1 MTRDCALLS
10 GMPCSRGAAE
20 RMFSACEVG
29 SFADEWI
36 NSQARHMAVEEL
48 VGDYLGKV
56 PVVWEQVAASVEG
69 LGVDMFGDATV
80 DDLSR
85 ALETYSVV
93 AILAHHVEAS
103 RSGLRGIELCD
114 TVVDLDRLE
123 NIAPSRPGVVHLGV
137 CRSSSVFIET
147 FKSRCG
153 QVRVIASQAQVEPE
167 FFLRTFAGTV
177 RLWRR
182 DGGDYV
188 QAHVK
193 FRNAMLD
200 SLGAPRL

>member
-1 MTRDCALLS
+1 
-10 GMPCSRGAAE
+10 
-20 RMFSACEVG
+20 MFSTREVG
-29 SFADEWI
+29 SFAEEWI
-36 NSQARHMAVEEL
+36 SSQSRHMAAEEL
-48 VGDYLGKV
+48 VADYLGKV
-56 PVVWEQVAASVEG
+56 PTVWNEVAASVEG
-69 LGVDMFGDATV
+69 LGVIMFGNATV
-80 DDLSR
+80 DDLAS

-93 AILAHHVEAS
+93 ALLAHHIERS
-103 RSGLRGIELCD
+103 PSGLSGIELCN
-114 TVVDLDRLE
+114 TVVDLDRLAS
-123 NIAPSRPGVVHLGV
+123 IAPARPGVVHLGV

-177 RLWRR
+177 QLWRR

-193 FRNAMLD
+193 LRNAMLD
-200 SLGAPRL
+200 SLGAAPL